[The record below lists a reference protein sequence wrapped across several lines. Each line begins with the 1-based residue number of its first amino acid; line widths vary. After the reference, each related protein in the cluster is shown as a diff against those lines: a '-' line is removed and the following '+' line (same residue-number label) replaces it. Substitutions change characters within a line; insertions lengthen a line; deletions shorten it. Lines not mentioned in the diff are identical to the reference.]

1 MLYSTRYVDQHKAF
15 STILGQVY
23 ETLYNISVRQRA
35 EREVPEVKAV
45 LEKMERSDVRQDEG
59 LLTRLER
66 EIAQEWEGKL
76 GKLMGLQMRVEETL
90 FILKDLGVLGIDED

>member
-1 MLYSTRYVDQHKAF
+1 MDQHKAF

-23 ETLYNISVRQRA
+23 KSLYNISVRQRA
-35 EREVPEVKAV
+35 EREIPEVKAV
-45 LEKMERSDVRQDEG
+45 LEKKERSDVRQDEG

-76 GKLMGLQMRVEETL
+76 GKLVALEMRVEETL
-90 FILKDLGVLGIDED
+90 FILKDLGVLGIDDD

>member
-1 MLYSTRYVDQHKAF
+1 MDQHKAF

-23 ETLYNISVRQRA
+23 KTLYNISVRQRA

-76 GKLMGLQMRVEETL
+76 GKLMALEMRVEETL

>member
-1 MLYSTRYVDQHKAF
+1 VDQHKAF

-23 ETLYNISVRQRA
+23 KTLYNISVRQRA

-76 GKLMGLQMRVEETL
+76 GKLMALEMRVEETL

>member
-1 MLYSTRYVDQHKAF
+1 MDQHKAF

-23 ETLYNISVRQRA
+23 KTLYNISVRRRA
-35 EREVPEVKAV
+35 EQEVPEVKAV
-45 LEKMERSDVRQDEG
+45 IEKRERSDVRQDLG

-66 EIAQEWEGKL
+66 EILKEWEGKL
-76 GKLMGLQMRVEETL
+76 GKLTALEMRVEETL